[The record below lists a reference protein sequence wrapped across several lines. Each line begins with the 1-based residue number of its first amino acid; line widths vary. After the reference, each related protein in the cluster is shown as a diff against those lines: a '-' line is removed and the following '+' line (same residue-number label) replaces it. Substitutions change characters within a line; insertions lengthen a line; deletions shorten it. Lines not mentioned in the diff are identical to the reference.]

1 MADDHLRH
9 DPVRGE
15 VWTIFLAGREQG
27 KVAMRLGSR
36 LNLYV
41 EEHGLG
47 EVAAA
52 ETGFILARNPDTVL
66 GPDIAFV
73 GAERIPE
80 GLVDP
85 GLWPIAPDLAVEVV
99 SPGDRPGEIA
109 TKVQAYLDAGV
120 QLVWVLYPSRRQAIE
135 HAPGAPPRTLQGDD
149 LLDRGTVVPSFRCPL
164 TALWG

>member
-1 MADDHLRH
+1 MTTRTLMTAEQFFAMPEDHLRH
-9 DPVRGE
+9 DLVRGE
-15 VWTIFLAGREQG
+15 VWTMSLAGREHG
-27 KVAMRLGSR
+27 KLAMRLGSR

-41 EEHGLG
+41 EEHRLG

-73 GAERIPE
+73 RAERIPT
-80 GLVDP
+80 GPVDA

-109 TKVQAYLDAGV
+109 TK
-120 QLVWVLYPSRRQAIE
+120 
-135 HAPGAPPRTLQGDD
+135 
-149 LLDRGTVVPSFRCPL
+149 
-164 TALWG
+164 